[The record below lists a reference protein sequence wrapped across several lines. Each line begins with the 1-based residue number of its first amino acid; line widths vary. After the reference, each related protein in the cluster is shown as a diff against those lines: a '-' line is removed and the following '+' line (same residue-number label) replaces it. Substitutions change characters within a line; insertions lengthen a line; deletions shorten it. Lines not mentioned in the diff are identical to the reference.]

1 MIKLIREVLVLDT
14 SGEKIFHRAYTR
26 SKEISVDAILPTILG
41 ASERMETGN
50 IEHTN
55 IVRFRFSYLKSTD
68 RIFAVLSD
76 RTNSEREIQEALLQ
90 IATTFI
96 KRFGQES
103 QTDNSSQVADGFNRE
118 VIEIVSKLPVKLSLV
133 GFGGVGKT
141 TMLRLLRKEEI
152 PMKYTPT
159 IFADREPLTV
169 TVGIYYVMVFDF
181 AGQEQF
187 MAAWDILVKG
197 TEVIAIVTD
206 STVDN
211 IKLTREKILPLVKS
225 KAPYSKIIAI
235 ANKQDRGNAIPPEEI
250 EEILGIKSYG
260 LVAIEKSERSSLLE
274 LLEQMILE

>member
-1 MIKLIREVLVLDT
+1 MDK
-14 SGEKIFHRAYTR
+14 SGEKLFHRAYTK

-41 ASERMETGN
+41 ASERMEMGN

-55 IVRFRFSYLKSTD
+55 IVRFRFSYLKSHGK
-68 RIFAVLSD
+68 IFAVLSD

-90 IATTFI
+90 ITTNFL

-103 QTDNSSQVADGFNRE
+103 QTNSSPKLADGFNKE

-141 TMLRLLRKEEI
+141 TILRLLRKEEI
-152 PMKYTPT
+152 PMKYIPT

-197 TEVIAIVTD
+197 TEVIAIIID

-211 IKLTREKILPLVKS
+211 MKLTKEKIFPLVRS

-250 EEILGIKSYG
+250 EEILGVKTYG
-260 LVAIEKSERSSLLE
+260 LVAIEKSQRSNLLE
-274 LLEQMILE
+274 LLEKIILE